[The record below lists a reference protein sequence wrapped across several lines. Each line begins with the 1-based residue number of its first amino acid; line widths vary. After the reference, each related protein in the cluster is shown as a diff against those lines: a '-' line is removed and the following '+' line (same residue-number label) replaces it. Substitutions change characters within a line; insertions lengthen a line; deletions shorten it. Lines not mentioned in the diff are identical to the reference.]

1 MTVRIVLTFWILFI
15 VVMKLKLSSMKSV
28 DILPRLFVRAKVQT
42 LQAGKYQYLFRN
54 SFEINSDL
62 KYDYQKLIDGLRC
75 LFPDKKLIIELEI
88 I

>member
-1 MTVRIVLTFWILFI
+1 MLNLF
-15 VVMKLKLSSMKSV
+15 MKSV